1 MNSINIVTKTPD
13 SPAIVDDIDI
23 TPDISSTATNSGS
36 SSSSS
41 DSLEF
46 MKTASFF
53 SGMSITK
60 IVAIVIILAFLGFNI
75 FQYLANVTDKT
86 TSFVDYMTKD
96 IRKVLNY
103 FIGQPAKD
111 VIVSSGEG
119 TKAGIDATAKTM
131 ISGVDLVENVV
142 KPRKHEENYNIATK
156 QLETV
161 AKRRKPINK
170 TKDDTSDSAIQNS
183 GNKGYCY
190 VGSDREFRTCVKVNN
205 ADKCLS
211 GDIFPT
217 HNLCINPSL
226 RE

>member
-1 MNSINIVTKTPD
+1 MNSINIVTKTPE

-23 TPDISSTATNSGS
+23 TPDISLSAKTSTEKTSG
-36 SSSSS
+36 
-41 DSLEF
+41 DSLDF
-46 MKTASFF
+46 IKTASFF
-53 SGMSITK
+53 SGMTITK
-60 IVAIVIILAFLGFNI
+60 IIAVFIVLAFLGFNI

-86 TSFVDYMTKD
+86 TSFLDYMTKD

-111 VIVSSGEG
+111 VLISSGEG

-142 KPRKHEENYNIATK
+142 KPQKHEEDYNIATK
-156 QLETV
+156 QLEKAVRTRRPKSKTV
-161 AKRRKPINK
+161 N
-170 TKDDTSDSAIQNS
+170 DVSDSEIQNS

-190 VGSDREFRTCVKVNN
+190 VGTDREFRTCVNVNN
-205 ADKCLS
+205 ADQCLS